1 MPTGT
6 AERTPPAPHL
16 ERARAGRDAAT
27 ARRKLEKPIAEILSQ
42 GYASVILTT
51 DDGRARTYTNE
62 NH

>member
-1 MPTGT
+1 MPTTT
-6 AERTPPAPHL
+6 AKRPAPDMT
-16 ERARAGRDAAT
+16 AAWAGRDAAT
-27 ARRKLEKPIAEILSQ
+27 ARRKLNRAIAEILSQ